1 MGIPMLKIR
10 RSWDRLI
17 FNMEIP
23 ILVRHLY
30 TETAPWWM
38 HKEFATPA
46 HTLVLMNPYPVG
58 VTDEPTWGAPVVS
71 RQEPPAEYHLT
82 TGSPTECCFMSFL
95 PGMVS
100 VFSMI
105 HHNIILTHG
114 GWNKMVDVLQVSFSI
129 AFIYWNRN
137 FWISSKFYRNMFCR
151 ILWTLCQRWFR

>member
-10 RSWDRLI
+10 RSWDHLI
-17 FNMEIP
+17 FNMGIP

-30 TETAPWWM
+30 TERAPWWM
-38 HKEFATPA
+38 HKEFATPG

-71 RQEPPAEYHLT
+71 RQEPPVEYYHLT

-100 VFSMI
+100 VSSMI
-105 HHNIILTHG
+105 HHNIILTHW
-114 GWNKMVDVLQVSFSI
+114 GWNKMVDVLQVSFSL
-129 AFIYWNRN
+129 AFTGTET
-137 FWISSKFYRNMFCR
+137 FEFQTKFYRNMFCR
-151 ILWTLCQRWFR
+151 MLLTLCQRWFR